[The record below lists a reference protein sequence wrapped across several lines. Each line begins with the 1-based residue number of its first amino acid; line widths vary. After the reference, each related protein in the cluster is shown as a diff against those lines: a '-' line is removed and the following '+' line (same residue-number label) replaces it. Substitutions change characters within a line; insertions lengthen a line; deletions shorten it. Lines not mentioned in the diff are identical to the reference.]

1 MIHCPICKTTLSEN
15 NHSYKC
21 QNNHHF
27 DQSKSGY
34 TNLFITNSKKN
45 HGDNDEMIYARHRFL
60 NEGHY
65 TFLLNQLSE
74 LFKEHSIS
82 SCVDLGCGE
91 GYYTNHLSNAFE
103 HIQFIGLDLSKTA
116 LKLASKHSN
125 VKYFCASIA
134 DTPIDD
140 HSVDCAL
147 CIFAPFK
154 IEEVIRIL
162 KPNGIFIVVNPLP
175 YHLYELKQHLYDS
188 VKLNPQFELE
198 NNQLTHLNTVELNH
212 ELILNNS
219 SSIRDLL
226 DMTPYRY
233 KAKESSINAFY
244 RLNQLR
250 TQCSFRCDVYKYT
263 Q

>member
-1 MIHCPICKTTLSEN
+1 MIHCPICKTPLTLIDHSYTCHN
-15 NHSYKC
+15 NHT
-21 QNNHHF
+21 F

-34 TNLFITNSKKN
+34 TNLFISNSKRI

-65 TFLLNQLSE
+65 AFLLNQISE
-74 LFKEHSIS
+74 LFKEYPIS
-82 SCVDLGCGE
+82 TCVDLGCGE
-91 GYYTNHLSNAFE
+91 GYYTNHLANVYPSM
-103 HIQFIGLDLSKTA
+103 QFIGFDLSKTA
-116 LKLASKHSN
+116 LKIASKHSI

-140 HSVDCAL
+140 HSVDCVL

-154 IEEVIRIL
+154 IEEVLRIL

-175 YHLYELKQHLYDS
+175 YHLYELKQALYDS
-188 VKLNPQFELE
+188 VKLNPEFC
-198 NNQLTHLNTVELNH
+198 LNH
-212 ELILNNS
+212 PQLLHIKFNDISQEIQLNS
-219 SSIRDLL
+219 TQSIHDLL

-233 KAKESSINAFY
+233 KAKETNIQSFY
-244 RLNQLR
+244 QLNYLK

>member
-1 MIHCPICKTTLSEN
+1 MIHCPICKTPLNEVD
-15 NHSYKC
+15 HSYQC
-21 QNNHHF
+21 LNNHHF

-34 TNLFITNSKKN
+34 TNLFLSNSKKI

-65 TFLLNQLSE
+65 SFLLNQISE
-74 LFKEHSIS
+74 LFKEYPIT

-91 GYYTNHLSNAFE
+91 GYYTNHLSNTYH
-103 HIQFIGLDLSKTA
+103 HIQFIGFDLSKTA

-140 HSVDCAL
+140 HSVDGVL

-154 IEEVIRIL
+154 VEEVIRIL

-175 YHLYELKQHLYDS
+175 YHLYELKEHLYDS
-188 VKLNPQFELE
+188 VKLNPPFELV
-198 NNQLTHLNTVELNH
+198 NSHLTHLSTIELNQTI
-212 ELILNNS
+212 LLNNPNS
-219 SSIRDLL
+219 LRDLL

-233 KAKESSINAFY
+233 KAKESNIQSFY
-244 RLNQLR
+244 KLNQLQ